1 MAEKNNDNPGITE
14 ISYVSFSNLKKNTF
28 VSINNDFAIC
38 DNTQSDITIS
48 LGWHNQSLSTIQKKL
63 AAGEFV
69 VKKNNKN
76 EDELY
81 FVFFK
86 KYLAM
91 QPNNDVKDVL
101 LLPSDAILPVLS
113 VSMASRRE
121 DILRLA
127 ELIGQNIR
135 TNKDMD
141 LQQRLSELYNRK
153 NNENI
158 NPINAST
165 VFNNNI
171 NQNKE
176 NNNSINQ
183 ENNNIN
189 LNNNINDGL
198 NNNISLN
205 YFNNNNIN
213 ENSKN
218 SQEHNTTEI
227 KTNTVS
233 LFGLNGCYKITKEEQ
248 SNHTCG
254 CCFW

>member
-1 MAEKNNDNPGITE
+1 MAEKNNDNLGITE

-28 VSINNDFAIC
+28 VSINNDFAILN
-38 DNTQSDITIS
+38 DPQSDITIS

-69 VKKNNKN
+69 VKKNDKN

-86 KYLAM
+86 EYLAI

-101 LLPSDAILPVLS
+101 LLPSDAILPVLTI
-113 VSMASRRE
+113 SMASRRE
-121 DILRLA
+121 KILQLA

-153 NNENI
+153 NNEN
-158 NPINAST
+158 
-165 VFNNNI
+165 NI
-171 NQNKE
+171 
-176 NNNSINQ
+176 INQ

-189 LNNNINDGL
+189 LNANLNDNL
-198 NNNISLN
+198 NNNINLN
-205 YFNNNNIN
+205 YFNDNNIN